1 MRNFCLLFLTIPL
14 TMGIKFCSSK
24 LLAGNTN
31 KNELHHEMTL
41 NWFKMKTDLMIES
54 IEKFVTL
61 TKAEKTLIAKS
72 VRERK
77 VKKGQFVLHEG
88 AVCKATAFVTGGSLR
103 TFHTDLNGQEH
114 IVQFAIEGWWISD
127 LNSFIM
133 QVPATFNVQAI
144 EDSVLQEIS
153 YESLEKLYV
162 EIPSLER
169 YFRIITQRAF
179 IAFQQRAIQN
189 ISMTA
194 EDRYRSFQEKFPKL
208 ELRIPQKLVA
218 SYLGVSAEFLSK
230 IKKRL
235 REEKREGVN
244 PATDQP
250 LP

>member
-1 MRNFCLLFLTIPL
+1 
-14 TMGIKFCSSK
+14 MG
-24 LLAGNTN
+24 
-31 KNELHHEMTL
+31 
-41 NWFKMKTDLMIES
+41 S
-54 IEKFVTL
+54 IEKYVSL
-61 TKAEKTLIAKS
+61 NDSQKTLIEKS

-77 VKKGQFVLHEG
+77 VKKGQFLLHEG
-88 AVCKATAFVTGGSLR
+88 AVCNTTSFVTEGSLR
-103 TFHTDLNGQEH
+103 TYYTDLEGQEH

-144 EDSVLQEIS
+144 EDSVLLEIT
-153 YESLEKLYV
+153 YESLERLYL

-179 IAFQQRAIQN
+179 ISFQQRVVQN

-218 SYLGVSAEFLSK
+218 SYLGISAEFLSK
-230 IKKRL
+230 TKKKL
-235 REEKREGVN
+235 RSQN
-244 PATDQP
+244 
-250 LP
+250 

>member
-1 MRNFCLLFLTIPL
+1 
-14 TMGIKFCSSK
+14 
-24 LLAGNTN
+24 
-31 KNELHHEMTL
+31 
-41 NWFKMKTDLMIES
+41 MKTHLLMGS
-54 IEKFVTL
+54 IEKYVSL
-61 TKAEKTLIAKS
+61 NDSQKTLIEKS

-77 VKKGQFVLHEG
+77 VKKGQFLLHEG
-88 AVCKATAFVTGGSLR
+88 AVCNTTSFVTEGSLR
-103 TFHTDLNGQEH
+103 TYYTDLEGQEH

-144 EDSVLQEIS
+144 EDSVLLEIT
-153 YESLEKLYV
+153 YESLERLYL

-179 IAFQQRAIQN
+179 ISFQQRVVQN

-218 SYLGVSAEFLSK
+218 SYLGISAEFLSK
-230 IKKRL
+230 TKKKL
-235 REEKREGVN
+235 RSQN
-244 PATDQP
+244 
-250 LP
+250 